1 MKTKWTPLME
11 GYEVE
16 TCVTLPIKDGE
27 ADYDAAEYRRF
38 DFRLSALA
46 AAKQKAKEL
55 LPNDKFGAVT
65 INEFHLEPLVE
76 NAPMMPR
83 YWHKVYTN
91 ASIEISD

>member
-1 MKTKWTPLME
+1 MKTKWNPIIA

-16 TCVTLPIKDGE
+16 TCMSLPIKDGE
-27 ADYDAAEYRRF
+27 ADYDSAEYRRF
-38 DFRLSALA
+38 DFPLTSLD
-46 AAKQKAKEL
+46 AAKRKAKQL
-55 LPNDKFGAVT
+55 LPNDKWGAVT

-83 YWHKVYTN
+83 YWHKVFKN